1 MKMIRR
7 RPLLG
12 CGIAAAALGAALPS
26 LGQKSAAIPVQVE
39 KTAIGY
45 RLLRDG
51 KPYPIK
57 GVGGDTSLHRLKAA
71 GGNSFRTWGT
81 DKLDP
86 LLDEAQKQGLTV
98 CVGIWL
104 GHERHGFKYDDADQV
119 AAQSEKVRE
128 AVLRYKDHPAV
139 LMWGIGNEMEGAGKG
154 DNAAIWSAVNN
165 LAAMVKKLDPQ
176 HPTMTVVAEIGGDR
190 VKNIHRL
197 CPDIDIVGINSYA
210 GGPSIPQRYVEAGG
224 KKPYV
229 LTEFGPPGNWEVA
242 KTTWGAPLEPTSTQK
257 AASYRRTHLE
267 AIQGQPLSL
276 GGYAFLWGSKQEAT
290 ATWFGML
297 LPDGTRLGPVDAM
310 TELWSGRP
318 PANRCPAI
326 AAAKLVGAEQ
336 VDPEATLR
344 ASLEATDPE
353 GDPLRVE
360 WVVQAEP
367 DVVSVG
373 GDNQV
378 APPKLPEAVVKA
390 DARSA
395 EIRAPKD
402 PGPYRIYAFV
412 RDDKGNGAVAS
423 LPFLVKGTPKK
434 PDGMLAKLPLVV
446 YAEQDPAQNAYFPTG
461 WMGNTKAIKVNDG
474 WTVNP
479 HGGKTSMRCSYE
491 TSGEWGGVV
500 WQHPNNDWG
509 ERPGGWN
516 LNGAK
521 MLTFWA
527 RGDKGGEVVSFEY
540 GLLGAD
546 KPFGD
551 TGRGKLEKIQLSK
564 DWTRYEMDLKGKN
577 LSRIKTGFAWVVAG
591 AGAPVTF
598 YLDDIRFE

>member
-1 MKMIRR
+1 MKINRWGLVGCGMAAV
-7 RPLLG
+7 LLG
-12 CGIAAAALGAALPS
+12 GALPGR
-26 LGQKSAAIPVQVE
+26 GQKSAAISVQVE
-39 KTAIGY
+39 KVADGY

-51 KPYPIK
+51 KPYAIK
-57 GVGGDTSLHRLKAA
+57 GVGGSTSLDRLRAA
-71 GGNSFRTWGT
+71 GGNSIRTWGT
-81 DKLDP
+81 DNLGP

-119 AAQSEKVRE
+119 ADQADKVRD

-139 LMWGIGNEMEGAGKG
+139 LMWGIGNEMEGYGKG
-154 DNAAIWSAVNN
+154 DNGAIWSAVNN
-165 LAAMVKKLDPQ
+165 LASMVKKLDPS

-190 VKNIHRL
+190 VKNLHRL

-210 GGPSIPQRYVEAGG
+210 GGPSIPKRYTEAGG

-229 LTEFGPPGNWEVA
+229 LTEYGPPGNWEVA
-242 KTTWGAPLEPTSTQK
+242 KTAWGAPLEPTSTEK

-276 GGYAFLWGSKQEAT
+276 GGYAFLWGNKQEAT

-310 TELWSGRP
+310 TELWSGKP
-318 PANRCPAI
+318 PANRCPTI
-326 AAAKLVGAEQ
+326 AAAKLAGAEQ

-344 ASLEATDPE
+344 ATLEAADPE
-353 GDPLRVE
+353 GDPLKVE
-360 WVVQAEP
+360 WLVQAEP
-367 DVVSVG
+367 EQATVG
-373 GDNQV
+373 GDTQV
-378 APPKLPEAVVKA
+378 APPTVPGAVVRS
-390 DARSA
+390 DARGA
-395 EIRAPKD
+395 EVRAPKD

-412 RDDKGNGAVAS
+412 RDDKGNGAIAS

-434 PDGMLAKLPLVV
+434 PDGQLARLPLVV
-446 YAEQDPAQNAYFPTG
+446 YAEQDPASTTYFPTG

-479 HGGKTSMRCSYE
+479 HSGKTSMRCSYE
-491 TSGEWGGVV
+491 TGGEWGGVV

-509 ERPGGWN
+509 DRPGGWN
-516 LNGAK
+516 VTGAK
-521 MLTFWA
+521 ALTFWA
-527 RGDKGGEVVSFEY
+527 RGEKGGEIVSFEY

-546 KPFGD
+546 KRFGD
-551 TGRGKLEKIQLSK
+551 TGHDKLDKIQLAK
-564 DWTRYEMDLKGKN
+564 EWTRYELDLKGKN
-577 LSRIKTGFAWVVAG
+577 LTRIKTGFAWVVAAPG
-591 AGAPVTF
+591 EPVTF